1 MADQIKDNFSVKSIN
16 GRTAVLQKN
25 ADLETKIIEK
35 RMKNQLRAEQKLQSE
50 ISKIDDDIRT
60 AKRLGLDSQVK
71 DLEQQLRRKKVAL
84 TKAHAD
90 TVKQEKAAAAEAA
103 AIAEDAAKRQYE
115 RLNALERTA
124 HQSRIAEELAEE
136 RKKYQAMQD
145 AAVAAGDK
153 KAAAEAAAAE
163 RSAAAKEKIA
173 RDEAKRLNRAT
184 GDLQSKKEFSSAR
197 AEESKEA
204 ARGAKSNVKLL
215 EAKFAKEDL
224 ALQKKIQ
231 AAKKNGNKQ
240 EVKDLEALRKKKRKD
255 FEESTE
261 YVEAERAAKEASAE
275 ATKDSFTAAADE
287 LAVNS
292 KKALESVA
300 GNAAAAMTNAVE
312 ADMDAMF
319 GDQGRINTR
328 LQGYDQ
334 NFTDIVKDIQKNV
347 GMSGLVSQKD
357 VVAKM
362 VELADSGVAYNL
374 EMRAFLAST
383 ADNIASTFDVFSSD
397 LARLI
402 RIQQA
407 DTTAARMGMEQSLT
421 ELFNTYFSDSS
432 YMTKG
437 GAADTVSSSLIGA
450 MSQMSRDDALA
461 FEYTVQKWLGAL
473 YSLGLSDEGV
483 STIAQ
488 GINYLGTGDVN
499 ALNGNDT
506 LQTLLAMSAARSSGK
521 SYSDMLTQGLTAKD
535 TNDLL
540 KSMVNYLAEIAESQD
555 NMVTKAAYSDLL
567 GMTITD
573 LSSFQQLQTEEI
585 DNLYKTNMDY
595 SQMMTKTTSQLN
607 SMITRVNMGKVIDLA
622 LENAMTGASVGI
634 GSNPATYGLWKTINL
649 VESLTGGIDI
659 PKVEI
664 AGFEIDLRTTVEKLM
679 KTGMAGISLIGSLVG
694 SLANGSLF
702 GTMDLSK
709 WGYEDYTT
717 RGAAVTQ
724 LFSGSSTSVSE
735 SSSMRMSSS
744 GDDMASTS
752 MSDATENAQEDSGT
766 SSEEMEEGKELNEKI
781 YKAIAA
787 NEGEHTVLTVL
798 DTIAHQLRDDRVFY
812 TSGSGYSTSSSVQ
825 SILKSSSYVDLLKTS
840 IVQSAGDESA
850 SLLSNIEAATGISA
864 GAVQSKPDVSLSDV
878 IHQAVVAAL
887 FNVAQGTTFKSEVT
901 NSPSDPINVKNVT
914 I

>member
-60 AKRLGLDSQVK
+60 AKRLGLDGQVK
-71 DLEQQLRRKKVAL
+71 DLEQQLKRKKVAL

-103 AIAEDAAKRQYE
+103 AIAEDAAKLQYE
-115 RLNALERTA
+115 RLNALQRTA

-136 RKKYQAMQD
+136 RKKYQAMYD

-163 RSAAAKEKIA
+163 RAAAEKEKIA
-173 RDEAKRLNRAT
+173 KDEAKRLNKAT
-184 GDLQSKKEFSSAR
+184 GDLQSKKEFSRAQ
-197 AEESKEA
+197 AEEAKET
-204 ARGAKSNVKLL
+204 ARGAKSNVKNLK
-215 EAKFAKEDL
+215 ADFSKEDL

-231 AAKKNGNKQ
+231 AAKKSGNKQ

-255 FEESTE
+255 FEESAE
-261 YVEAERAAKEASAE
+261 YVEAEKEAKEASAE
-275 ATKDSFTAAADE
+275 ATKASFSAAADE
-287 LAVNS
+287 IAENS
-292 KKALESVA
+292 KKALENVA
-300 GNAAAAMTNAVE
+300 GNAAKQLTNAIE
-312 ADMDAMF
+312 SDMDAMF

-347 GMSGLVSQKD
+347 GMSGLVSQRD

-432 YMTKG
+432 YMNKG
-437 GAADTVSSSLIGA
+437 GAADTVSSSLLGA

-483 STIAQ
+483 STIAE
-488 GINYLGTGDVN
+488 GINYLGTGNVS

-506 LQTLLAMSAARSSGK
+506 LQTLLAMSAARSGK
-521 SYSDMLTQGLTAKD
+521 SYSDMLTQGLTAQD

-573 LSSFQQLQTEEI
+573 LSSFQQLQTAEI
-585 DNLYKTNMDY
+585 DNLYKTNMNY
-595 SQMMTKTTSQLN
+595 SQMMNKTSSQLN

-622 LENAMTGASVGI
+622 IENAMTGASVGI
-634 GSNPATYGLWKTINL
+634 GSNPASYGLWKTINL

-659 PKVEI
+659 PAVEVY
-664 AGFEIDLRTTVEKLM
+664 GFMVDLHTTIEGLM

-735 SSSMRMSSS
+735 SSSMKMSSS

-752 MSDATENAQEDSGT
+752 MSDASEDAQSDAGT

-798 DTIAHQLRDDRVFY
+798 DSIAHQLRDDRVFY
-812 TSGSGYSTSSSVQ
+812 TMGSGYSTSSSVQ
-825 SILKSSSYVDLLKTS
+825 SILKSSSYVDTLKTA
-840 IVQSAGDESA
+840 ITQSAGDESA

-864 GAVQSKPDVSLSDV
+864 GAVQSKPDNTLSDV

-887 FNVAQGTTFKSEVT
+887 LSVAQGTTFKSEVT